1 MNRSAALYL
10 GLTLP
15 LMVGAVAYGDE
26 LVPPAVGEWAV
37 TRVNPAVSGC
47 PTEAELYRFVEL
59 FRVDKPAADAFARQH
74 CIQLGLGT
82 EVMIERDNTAWSKMM
97 CVRPRGDP
105 QCRWVPTSAVESK
118 ADAYGKTSAEG
129 SAESSAVKPAGKS
142 ERDLT
147 DASDCIL
154 AGGHIGVDRHGE
166 WGPCVKK

>member
-1 MNRSAALYL
+1 MNRRLSAAPYL
-10 GLTLP
+10 GGFT
-15 LMVGAVAYGDE
+15 LMVGAVAYGDDV
-26 LVPPAVGEWAV
+26 VPPAVGEWAV
-37 TRVNPAVSGC
+37 TRVAPAVSGC

-59 FRVDKPAADAFARQH
+59 FRIDKPAADAFARQH
-74 CIQLGLGT
+74 CIQLGMGT

-118 ADAYGKTSAEG
+118 ADAYGETSAESG
-129 SAESSAVKPAGKS
+129 AVKPAGKP

-154 AGGHIGVDRHGE
+154 AGGHIDVDRHGG